1 MADDED
7 EVGEEAPFDPTFAT
21 AGPRRSTFT
30 PPPASGQRPAGE
42 DGTTDDDA
50 LADALAAEYTLL
62 GSGTISLPPERPAAE
77 VPSVLAPPAQ
87 FDPEPASKPL
97 APEPPGRTAPWSSA
111 PAPDPAQAV
120 PLESPFEPPVRRS
133 LPDDELLRWVEEAGK
148 QPGGTLDVIEQLET
162 QLRLREEEAKEF
174 QAWESRMHS
183 LGPDAAAVVED
194 ARPEFPGALPS
205 VPVPPGFP
213 PPAPDSFVASPES
226 VSEWPAPVFADAEPM
241 PRADPLP
248 EQVVPEP
255 VVEPPAPPPAPPA
268 WDV

>member
-7 EVGEEAPFDPTFAT
+7 EVGDDAFFDPTFAT

-30 PPPASGQRPAGE
+30 PPPASAQRPVGE

-62 GSGTISLPPERPAAE
+62 GSGTIPLPPERPAAE
-77 VPSVLAPPAQ
+77 VPPVQQPPFAPAQ
-87 FDPEPASKPL
+87 TP
-97 APEPPGRTAPWSSA
+97 APEPIGQSAPWSSA

-120 PLESPFEPPVRRS
+120 PLESPFQPPVRRS
-133 LPDDELLRWVEEAGK
+133 LPDDELLRWVEEAGR
-148 QPGGTLDVIEQLET
+148 QPGGTLEVIEQLET

-174 QAWESRMHS
+174 QTWESRMHS
-183 LGPDAAAVVED
+183 LGPDAASVVED
-194 ARPEFPGALPS
+194 ARAEFPGALPN

-213 PPAPDSFVASPES
+213 PPAPESFVASPES

-241 PRADPLP
+241 PLPQPTP

-255 VVEPPAPPPAPPA
+255 AAEPPAPPPAPPA
-268 WDV
+268 WDVPA